1 MKQAQFVNDMIKL
14 WFLEQ
19 NQSRVSDKIRILYNT
34 YLFID

>member
-19 NQSRVSDKIRILYNT
+19 NQSRVFDKIRILYNT
-34 YLFID
+34 YLIID